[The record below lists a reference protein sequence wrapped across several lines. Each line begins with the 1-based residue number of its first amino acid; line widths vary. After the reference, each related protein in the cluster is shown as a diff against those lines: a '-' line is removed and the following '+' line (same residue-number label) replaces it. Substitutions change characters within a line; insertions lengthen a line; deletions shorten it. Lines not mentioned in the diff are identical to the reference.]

1 MQTKWIKRLTL
12 PVLAMLFIY
21 YASHSSDPA
30 TSNLVNTMSEQ
41 KQEQTMYSSEDYYA
55 VYALHDSNN
64 LVKTYLKKG
73 EQTDRIEEIF
83 SLLTTNANQLPTN
96 TTSLVSPDAKLNDYK
111 LKNGTL
117 TLDLSSEFLDYT
129 SDDEADLLSSI
140 VWTYT
145 ELPDVDKVKF
155 EIDGK
160 AMSNLNGAM
169 SVERGLDRS
178 MGINLEIDTMSL
190 DHTQLV
196 TLYFMTD
203 DSKEGL
209 LVPVTRLISDT
220 IDPITYAVSA
230 LIQGP
235 AGENYVS
242 VFDQNTTLL
251 EDPVLKDGLLSL
263 NFSSD
268 LYYNNDQTEV
278 SSTMLKQLVMTLT
291 EVDEVEMVSVSIDGN
306 IKVMD
311 DTSRS
316 IAVPTARTNV
326 ESFIEAH

>member
-1 MQTKWIKRLTL
+1 M
-12 PVLAMLFIY
+12 
-21 YASHSSDPA
+21 
-30 TSNLVNTMSEQ
+30 
-41 KQEQTMYSSEDYYA
+41 
-55 VYALHDSNN
+55 
-64 LVKTYLKKG
+64 
-73 EQTDRIEEIF
+73 
-83 SLLTTNANQLPTN
+83 
-96 TTSLVSPDAKLNDYK
+96 
-111 LKNGTL
+111 KNGTL

-129 SDDEADLLSSI
+129 SDEEADLLSSI

-145 ELPDVDKVKF
+145 ELADVDKVKF

-160 AMSNLNGAM
+160 AVSNLNGAM

-178 MGINLEIDTMSL
+178 MGINLEVDTMSL
-190 DHTQLV
+190 DDTQLV

-203 DSKEGL
+203 DSQNGF
-209 LVPVTRLISDT
+209 LVPVTRLISED

-235 AGENYVS
+235 VGENYVS
-242 VFDQNTTLL
+242 VFDQNTALL
-251 EDPVLKDGLLSL
+251 EDPVLTDGLLSL

-268 LYYNNDQTEV
+268 LYYDNAQTEV
-278 SSTMLKQLVMTLT
+278 SSMMLKQLVMTLT

-306 IKVMD
+306 IKVTD
-311 DTSRS
+311 DTSHS